1 MKGEFVKYRLAILML
16 PLMASSSCV
25 WAQSSVT
32 LYGIIST
39 GIGYVNNEGGKS
51 VVQMFSGAN
60 QNNRWGL
67 RIREDLG
74 GGFAALAQLE
84 NGFSST
90 NGTLGQGGRMFG
102 RQAFVGLGSNRYG
115 TVTFGRQYDM
125 MWDYLDRYEPQAFGP
140 GFGTTL
146 GDSDNVEGNFRYNN
160 SVKYV
165 SPNFGGLTFEGLYAF
180 SNKAGDFSQNR
191 AWSAGAGYDNGRLRL
206 AAAYLSIDQPGIAN
220 PNGAVTDDYAGAPFA
235 LFHTSP
241 LDSKV
246 GVKHQ
251 EVAAAGGLYRI
262 GAFSIAGMYSN
273 VHFTYLDNTGVNLN
287 NYDVIGLYQLT
298 PALTV
303 SAAWLYTNG
312 RYQGVNANP
321 HWHQAQMSVDY
332 FLSKRTDV
340 FAFAN
345 YVRASNG
352 PLAPAVIFQA
362 SPSSTRNQLLLLTG
376 IRHLF

>member
-1 MKGEFVKYRLAILML
+1 MKFKLGVLAVWLAML
-16 PLMASSSCV
+16 STQAY
-25 WAQSSVT
+25 AQNSVT

-51 VVQMFSGAN
+51 AVQMFSGAN

-67 RIREDLG
+67 KIREELG
-74 GGFAALAQLE
+74 DGLAAIAQLE

-102 RQAFVGLGSNRYG
+102 RQAFVGLSSNRYG
-115 TVTFGRQYDM
+115 TLTFGRQYDM

-140 GFGTTL
+140 GFGTTF

-160 SVKYV
+160 SVKYA
-165 SPNFGGLTFEGLYAF
+165 SPNYGGFTFEGLYAF
-180 SNKAGDFSQNR
+180 SNQAGDFSQNS
-191 AWSAGAGYDNGRLRL
+191 AWSAGAGYDNGKFRLM
-206 AAAYLSIDQPGIAN
+206 AAYLHIDRPGTAN

-241 LDSKV
+241 LDKTV

-251 EVAAAGGLYRI
+251 EVFAAGGVYRM
-262 GAFSIAGMYSN
+262 GPFSVAGMYSN
-273 VHFTYLDNTGVNLN
+273 VHFTYLDNTGVNLD
-287 NYDVIGLYQLT
+287 NYDVIGVYQLT
-298 PALTV
+298 PALSV

-312 RYQGVNANP
+312 RYQGVDANP
-321 HWHQAQMSVDY
+321 HWHQGQVSIDY
-332 FLSKRTDV
+332 FFSKRTDV

-362 SPSSTRNQLLLLTG
+362 SPSSTRSQLLLLTG

>member
-1 MKGEFVKYRLAILML
+1 MKIKLGILICSVSMISTS
-16 PLMASSSCV
+16 A

-39 GIGYVNNEGGKS
+39 GIGYVSNEGGKS
-51 VVQMFSGAN
+51 AVQMFSGAN

-67 RIREDLG
+67 KIHEDLG
-74 GGFAALAQLE
+74 GGFAAIAQLE

-102 RQAFVGLGSNRYG
+102 RQAFVGLGSDRYG

-140 GFGTTL
+140 GFGTTF
-146 GDSDNVEGNFRYNN
+146 GDSDNVEGNFRYSN

-165 SPNFGGLTFEGLYAF
+165 SPNFSGLTFEGLYAF
-180 SNKAGDFSQNR
+180 SNSAGNFSQNQ
-191 AWSAGAGYDNGRLRL
+191 AWSAGAGYDNGRFRF
-206 AAAYLSIDQPGIAN
+206 AAAYLYLDRPGLGN

-241 LDSKV
+241 LNSTV

-251 EVAAAGGLYRI
+251 EVAAVGGLYR
-262 GAFSIAGMYSN
+262 FSALSVAGMYSN
-273 VHFTYLDNTGVNLN
+273 VHFTYLDNSGVNLN
-287 NYDVIGLYQLT
+287 NFDVIGLYQLT

-303 SAAWLYTNG
+303 SAAWLYTSGN
-312 RYQGVNANP
+312 YQGVSANP
-321 HWHQAQMSVDY
+321 HWHQGQVSVDY

-362 SPSSTRNQLLLLTG
+362 SPSSSRNQLLLLG
-376 IRHLF
+376 GMRHLF

>member
-1 MKGEFVKYRLAILML
+1 MKTRLVLLILCSGMC
-16 PLMASSSCV
+16 SSPS

-51 VVQMFSGAN
+51 AVQMFSGAN

-67 RIREDLG
+67 KIREDLG
-74 GGFAALAQLE
+74 GGLAALAQLE

-115 TVTFGRQYDM
+115 TMTFGRQYDM

-191 AWSAGAGYDNGRLRL
+191 AWSAGVGYDNGSVRL
-206 AAAYLSIDQPGIAN
+206 AAAYLSIDQPGTAN
-220 PNGAVTDDYAGAPFA
+220 ANGAVTDDYAGAPFA

-246 GVKHQ
+246 GVRHQ
-251 EVAAAGGLYRI
+251 EVAAVGGLYRM
-262 GAFSIAGMYSN
+262 GAFSVASMYSN
-273 VHFTYLDNTGVNLN
+273 VHFSYLDNTGVNLN
-287 NYDVIGLYQLT
+287 NFDVIGVYQLT
-298 PALTV
+298 PAWVV
-303 SAAWLYTNG
+303 SAAWLYTSG
-312 RYQGVNANP
+312 HYQGVSADP
-321 HWHQAQMSVDY
+321 HWNQAQASVDY
-332 FLSKRTDV
+332 YLSKRTDV

-362 SPSSTRNQLLLLTG
+362 TPSSTRSQLLLLTG